1 MGKAGSGVTG
11 HMASGTQGGVTY
23 HRPMASESVDPEV
36 SAADFQAVDREAWMA
51 LAEVGLRGRTVDSLA
66 TTTADGIRIP
76 VVYGSD
82 QSSTAGDPAGLPGA
96 GTFTRGRRSSGQVVD
111 GWDVRALVVED
122 GIGASNAV
130 VLDELLRGSTS
141 VLLDP
146 MAVGIE
152 SLRDLDGVLD
162 GVHLEMTTVALVPGP
177 RSVEVAG
184 WMLDLWEER
193 SVPEGDRCGDL
204 GLDPMGVHA
213 RHGGPDV
220 PGVACLD
227 AGSLAVVDRA
237 RGLPGVRPVTVD
249 TTPYADAGTSDAREL
264 AAGLATGVA
273 YLRALTDHG
282 LSLSEALR
290 SLTFT
295 LTADADQFLT
305 LARFRAARR
314 LWARVAEASG
324 ADMGDR
330 APQQHAITSAVMLT
344 RWDPWVNMLRSTVA
358 AFAAGTGGADS
369 VTVRPF
375 DSALG
380 RPDEFGRRTA
390 RNLQLVLLEE
400 SGLARVIDPA
410 GGSWYVEDLTA
421 RLAMEAW
428 ERFREIEADG
438 GMAAALASGR
448 LAAEAE
454 ACWRER
460 AGRLADLSE
469 SVTGVSEFPN
479 VEEVLL
485 ERQPLPAPPTGPLP
499 LRRRSEP
506 FEVLRD
512 AVVASD
518 PVPTVLLVTLGPAA
532 EHMARSTFARN
543 LFGVAGIR
551 AVEPGDPAG
560 ATRAPGPDGSG
571 GAGSDAG
578 GALIAVLC
586 GSDERYRDEAA
597 AVVGGLKA
605 AGVQRV
611 YLAGRAGDD
620 EADLRA
626 SGVDEFI
633 HAGVDVV
640 DLLSRTLDDLGV
652 VR

>member
-1 MGKAGSGVTG
+1 VGEAGPGVTG
-11 HMASGTQGGVTY
+11 HMASGRRGGVTY
-23 HRPMASESVDPEV
+23 HRSMASESVDPEV
-36 SAADFQAVDREAWMA
+36 SAADFEAVDREAWLA
-51 LAEVGLRGRTVDSLA
+51 LAEAGLRGRTVDSLA

-76 VVYGSD
+76 VLYGPD
-82 QSSTAGDPAGLPGA
+82 RSSTAGDPAGLPGA
-96 GTFTRGRRSSGQVVD
+96 GTFTRGRRSSGNVVD
-111 GWDVRALVVED
+111 GWDVRALVLEE
-122 GIGASNAV
+122 GIAASNAV

-146 MAVGIE
+146 VAIGIE
-152 SLRDLDGVLD
+152 SLRDLDGVLH

-184 WMLDLWEER
+184 WLLDLWEGR
-193 SVPEGDRCGDL
+193 CVPEGDRRGDL
-204 GLDPMGVHA
+204 GLDPLGVHA
-213 RHGGPDV
+213 RHGGPTA
-220 PGVACLD
+220 PAAACLD
-227 AGSLAVVDRA
+227 AASLAVVDRA
-237 RGLPGVRPVTVD
+237 RGLAGVRPVTVD

-282 LSLSEALR
+282 LSLSGALR
-290 SLTFT
+290 SLAFT

-305 LARFRAARR
+305 MARFRAGRR

-324 ADMGDR
+324 ADPGDR
-330 APQQHAITSAVMLT
+330 APRQHALTSAVMLT

-358 AFAAGTGGADS
+358 VFAAGTGGADS
-369 VTVRPF
+369 VAVRPF

-410 GGSWYVEDLTA
+410 GGSWYVEDLTE
-421 RLAMEAW
+421 RLAVEAW
-428 ERFREIEADG
+428 ERFRETEADG
-438 GMAAALASGR
+438 GMAASLASGR
-448 LAAEAE
+448 LAEEAE

-485 ERQPLPAPPTGPLP
+485 ERQPSPASPSGPLP

-506 FEVLRD
+506 FEALRD
-512 AVVASD
+512 AVVACN

-532 EHMARSTFARN
+532 EHTARSTFARN

-551 AVEPGDPAG
+551 AVESGDPEG
-560 ATRAPGPDGSG
+560 EQGPGTG
-571 GAGSDAG
+571 GAV
-578 GALIAVLC
+578 IAVLC
-586 GSDERYRDEAA
+586 GSDERYSTEAA
-597 AVVGGLKA
+597 TAAGGLKA
-605 AGVQRV
+605 AGVKRV
-611 YLAGRAGDD
+611 YLAGRPGDD
-620 EADLRA
+620 EDDLRA

-633 HAGVDVV
+633 HVGVDLV
-640 DLLSRTLDDLGV
+640 DVLSRALDDLGV
-652 VR
+652 SR